1 MPRQQEQQEEQDPRS
16 RQAHASPALTLKPP
30 AAYPR
35 EPARARYHP
44 EPAPVRRSRREYPD
58 WRSWAARTTGSLP
71 ALRDRATGS
80 LPALREQATGAFTAV
95 KDRGRKAP
103 VWAKVIASVLGV
115 VVLAAAG
122 TGIWAWTRIERPLPP
137 STISA
142 DNPAGVRMPAAS
154 YSWPSDDRQA
164 AVAVAGLP
172 GTWTDGAQQPVPVA
186 SVTKIMT
193 AYIVLADHPLSGDE
207 QGPDI
212 TVTAADAET
221 ATRDAR
227 SGDSFA
233 PVTAGEVLSER
244 EALEALLLPSGDNVA
259 LLLADWDAGSESAFL
274 GKMNE
279 QARTLG
285 MSSTIYTDPSGV
297 AATTTSTA
305 RDQLALIGTAM
316 RNPAFASIVAE
327 KSAQLPA
334 GTGNVDNYNPLTG
347 SDGII
352 GVKTGTDSAAQA
364 CWAFAQWQTVGGK
377 HRVVYGVVLGSPLL
391 STPTDQARDAISD
404 GVQLASSV
412 PGAFRTVTVLPAG
425 TVVGHIHVPW
435 QTAAV
440 PVVTATTISGLAGPG
455 TTVSLSEKTGAPKG
469 AFTRGTRVGEITAS
483 GLISG
488 TTSTTLVARDT
499 AAAPGLGWRLSH

>member
-1 MPRQQEQQEEQDPRS
+1 
-16 RQAHASPALTLKPP
+16 
-30 AAYPR
+30 
-35 EPARARYHP
+35 
-44 EPAPVRRSRREYPD
+44 V
-58 WRSWAARTTGSLP
+58 
-71 ALRDRATGS
+71 LRDRAIGS

-95 KDRGRKAP
+95 TDRGRKAP
-103 VWAKVIASVLGV
+103 GWAKVMAGVLGV

-122 TGIWAWTRIERPLPP
+122 VGVWAWTRIERPLPP
-137 STISA
+137 ATISA
-142 DNPAGVRMPAAS
+142 DTPASVRTPAAS
-154 YSWPSDDRQA
+154 YSWPSDARQA

-172 GTWTDGAQQPVPVA
+172 GTWTDGAQQPVPIA

-212 TVTAADAET
+212 TVTAADEEMAE
-221 ATRDAR
+221 RDAR

-233 PVTAGEVLSER
+233 PVTAGEVLTER

-259 LLLADWDAGSESAFL
+259 LMLADWDAGSVSAFL
-274 GKMNE
+274 DKMND
-279 QARTLG
+279 QARALG
-285 MSSTIYTDPSGV
+285 MSSTTYTDPSGV
-297 AATTTSTA
+297 AETTTSTA

-327 KSAQLPA
+327 QSAQLPA
-334 GTGNVDNYNPLTG
+334 GTGTIDNYNPLTG

-364 CWAFAQWQTVGGK
+364 CWAFAQWQTVGGTR
-377 HRVVYGVVLGSPLL
+377 RVVYGVVLGSPLL
-391 STPTDQARDAISD
+391 STPTDQARDAIAD
-404 GVQLASSV
+404 GVRLASSV
-412 PGAFRTVTVLPAG
+412 PGSFRTVTVLPAG

-440 PVVTATTISGLAGPG
+440 PVVTTTTIAGLAGPG
-455 TTVSLSEKTGAPKG
+455 TTVSLSAKTGAPKG
-469 AFTRGTRVGEITAS
+469 AVTRGARVGEITAS

-488 TTSTTLVARDT
+488 TTSTTLVARGT
-499 AAAPGLGWRLSH
+499 VAAPGLGWRLSH